1 MGLSVWWLG
10 VVGSEGK
17 KAIEGGQSSEGG
29 GGGLGGSLGPEG
41 EGEGSS
47 ANCS

>member
-17 KAIEGGQSSEGG
+17 KAIEGARALRAGEEALEGV
-29 GGGLGGSLGPEG
+29 
-41 EGEGSS
+41 
-47 ANCS
+47 